1 MCHANPTWGAPRIH
15 GELLKLGIAIAEAT
29 VGHYMVRRRPPPSQ
43 TWRTFLTNHI
53 GQLVSV
59 DFFVVPTLTFRVLF
73 VFVVLAHDRRQILH
87 VNVTGYPTAA
97 WTAQQIRNAFPW
109 DTAPR
114 FLLRD
119 RDGTYGHNF
128 RACLEA
134 MEIDEVLTAP
144 QSPWQNPYVE
154 RLIGSMRRECV
165 DHVIVLNERSLH
177 RILRSYIDYYHLWRT
192 ASLVGQGCARKP
204 TRRACCTGRGHGDAA
219 RGRPAPQ
226 LPSSRGLTTAMDGR
240 RRKTVH
246 AARRPEERPK
256 DASHSSTFTEC
267 TAAMLTLPSFAGP
280 TSARS
285 VTRTV
290 RMRFSVGTQ
299 VPVRIGILCVRRN
312 WLQWNTGAARDP
324 ARAAYCRS
332 GRRRWS
338 ASITLSCCVIVTA
351 QRASSTTAISKGVGA
366 RMRAGLRASNLRARH
381 LPMRYET
388 GLPSSVIRFRT

>member
-1 MCHANPTWGAPRIH
+1 
-15 GELLKLGIAIAEAT
+15 
-29 VGHYMVRRRPPPSQ
+29 MVRRRPPPSQ

-144 QSPWQNPYVE
+144 QSPWQNPYVD

-192 ASLVGQGCARKP
+192 HLSLGKDAPVSRRVEPAAPGEVMAMPHVG
-204 TRRACCTGRGHGDAA
+204 
-219 RGRPAPQ
+219 
-226 LPSSRGLTTAMDGR
+226 GLHHSYHR
-240 RRKTVH
+240 H
-246 AARRPEERPK
+246 AA
-256 DASHSSTFTEC
+256 
-267 TAAMLTLPSFAGP
+267 
-280 TSARS
+280 
-285 VTRTV
+285 
-290 RMRFSVGTQ
+290 
-299 VPVRIGILCVRRN
+299 
-312 WLQWNTGAARDP
+312 
-324 ARAAYCRS
+324 
-332 GRRRWS
+332 
-338 ASITLSCCVIVTA
+338 
-351 QRASSTTAISKGVGA
+351 
-366 RMRAGLRASNLRARH
+366 
-381 LPMRYET
+381 
-388 GLPSSVIRFRT
+388 

>member
-15 GELLKLGIAIAEAT
+15 GELLRLGIAIAEAT

-119 RDGTYGHNF
+119 RDGTYGQDF

-192 ASLVGQGCARKP
+192 HLSLGKDAPVSRRVEPAAPGARSWRCRTWAACTTATIVTRPDDRHGRSPPEDRARRAAAGGTSEGRQPLVDVHGVHGRDAHVAIVRRPHVRAIGHANRAYEVFRRYRCTMSRKP
-204 TRRACCTGRGHGDAA
+204 KA
-219 RGRPAPQ
+219 R
-226 LPSSRGLTTAMDGR
+226 
-240 RRKTVH
+240 VH
-246 AARRPEERPK
+246 CMS
-256 DASHSSTFTEC
+256 ASH
-267 TAAMLTLPSFAGP
+267 
-280 TSARS
+280 
-285 VTRTV
+285 
-290 RMRFSVGTQ
+290 
-299 VPVRIGILCVRRN
+299 VRIPKRGESCPG
-312 WLQWNTGAARDP
+312 GA
-324 ARAAYCRS
+324 
-332 GRRRWS
+332 G
-338 ASITLSCCVIVTA
+338 
-351 QRASSTTAISKGVGA
+351 
-366 RMRAGLRASNLRARH
+366 
-381 LPMRYET
+381 
-388 GLPSSVIRFRT
+388 